1 MWKWGSPAEQH
12 SSWLNM
18 SHIWAR
24 WIMSFSWASMFQK
37 SITTESPR
45 TTSGIHDS
53 SEADGC
59 FLYSKH
65 GKAWWQSV
73 NRELQHLSRFVLI
86 FLEKGMWMQR
96 WWAAKLEGIF
106 ESLNVRFPCEQLP
119 ASRQVK
125 HPYNPVGDKQ
135 ANRCFNLCRITISM
149 LCCCTRLTPFTSLLW
164 GFLLKRHQ
172 RWGPGHFSHSSFS
185 GISFWK
191 SPCQHIQ
198 SSFECFGASRASWDR
213 ANIMG
218 TQSALIRPA
227 QTERSAMFLHRNNN
241 LFVPRGPSPPA

>member
-53 SEADGC
+53 SETDGC

-119 ASRQVK
+119 TSRQVK

-149 LCCCTRLTPFTSLLW
+149 LCCCSFDAFHLASLGFFIEAAPAMGSWPFFTFFFQWHLFLEIPVSTHSVFLWVFRSLESQLRQSKHN
-164 GFLLKRHQ
+164 GHTVGPYQAGADREIRHV
-172 RWGPGHFSHSSFS
+172 S
-185 GISFWK
+185 
-191 SPCQHIQ
+191 
-198 SSFECFGASRASWDR
+198 AS
-213 ANIMG
+213 
-218 TQSALIRPA
+218 
-227 QTERSAMFLHRNNN
+227 
-241 LFVPRGPSPPA
+241 